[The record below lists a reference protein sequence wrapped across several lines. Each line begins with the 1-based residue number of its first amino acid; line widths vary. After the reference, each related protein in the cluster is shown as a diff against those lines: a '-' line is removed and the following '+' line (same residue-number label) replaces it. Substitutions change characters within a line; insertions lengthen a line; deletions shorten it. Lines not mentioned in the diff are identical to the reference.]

1 MSVLSIFFI
10 ALGLAMDAFAVSLTA
25 GFKVD
30 EKQKGKIAIK
40 LGVFFGLAQGI
51 MPVIGWFFGTNFQR
65 FIEGIDHWIAL
76 ILLIIIGG
84 KMIVESF
91 KDEEEDDDKNF
102 FSNKNLIMLAI
113 ATSIDALAVGI
124 TFGCLSVNIL
134 LSAIIIALVTGIL
147 CTIAVYIGKVC
158 GTLLQGKAE
167 LFGGIVLV
175 LIGVKIFL
183 EHTGLMDKLLKIFQL
198 N

>member
-1 MSVLSIFFI
+1 MSVLSIFLI

-25 GFKVD
+25 GFKVEE
-30 EKQKGKIAIK
+30 EKKGRIAIK

-76 ILLIIIGG
+76 ILLTIIGG
-84 KMIVESF
+84 KMIIEAF
-91 KDEEEDDDKNF
+91 KDEEDDEDNKHF
-102 FSNKNLIMLAI
+102 FSNKNLLMLAI

-124 TFGCLSVNIL
+124 SFGCLSVNIVL
-134 LSAIIIALVTGIL
+134 AACIVALVTGIL

-158 GTLLQGKAE
+158 GKLLEGKAE
-167 LFGGIVLV
+167 LFGGVVLV
-175 LIGVKIFL
+175 FIGIKIFA
-183 EHTGLMDKLLKIFQL
+183 EHTNLIEKLLNFLQ
-198 N
+198 